1 MKRTGFSSFAYIF
14 HRLKKGE
21 RIGLLWQMI
30 QHPGAVWHHNRHC
43 FHCFCLIVQC
53 YIFCVFLSFE
63 YMTAGMT
70 EAVCF
75 SFWKVIPGRFCIQIR
90 QSSLVS
96 ILYCFMYLNEI
107 MTKNFST
114 VATRKLSDVI
124 CFLFFFQIC
133 KCVSSKLAATKN
145 NNFHFSQY
153 LNTELCNISIYSEN
167 YSSQHWALSY
177 LPTKKKILLM
187 LSCWIASVCECV
199 HMCKHLSFWYD
210 WCTSLKQPHQKND
223 NTCVLHK
230 VGNLL
235 WWCKSMKNVSPLHKI
250 PMATKK
256 VYFNP
261 YHYIFLTLSITFH
274 WETLVT

>member
-1 MKRTGFSSFAYIF
+1 MKRTGSSSFAYIF

-21 RIGLLWQMI
+21 KLDFCGRWSSVQVLCDTII
-30 QHPGAVWHHNRHC
+30 DTVSIVFVW
-43 FHCFCLIVQC
+43 LSSV
-53 YIFCVFLSFE
+53 IFSTAACVFLSFE
-63 YMTAGMT
+63 YVTAEMT

-107 MTKNFST
+107 MAKNFST

-124 CFLFFFQIC
+124 CFCFFQIW
-133 KCVSSKLAATKN
+133 KCVPSKLAATKN

-177 LPTKKKILLM
+177 LPTKKKKITNALM
-187 LSCWIASVCECV
+187 LDSFCVWMCAYVQAFVLLVRLMYQFKAASPE
-199 HMCKHLSFWYD
+199 KWQYLRF
-210 WCTSLKQPHQKND
+210 
-223 NTCVLHK
+223 
-230 VGNLL
+230 
-235 WWCKSMKNVSPLHKI
+235 
-250 PMATKK
+250 A
-256 VYFNP
+256 
-261 YHYIFLTLSITFH
+261 
-274 WETLVT
+274 

>member
-1 MKRTGFSSFAYIF
+1 MWELKWL
-14 HRLKKGE
+14 RL
-21 RIGLLWQMI
+21 
-30 QHPGAVWHHNRHC
+30 
-43 FHCFCLIVQC
+43 F
-53 YIFCVFLSFE
+53 
-63 YMTAGMT
+63 
-70 EAVCF
+70 F

-96 ILYCFMYLNEI
+96 ILYCFMYLNER

-114 VATRKLSDVI
+114 VCYQKVVRCNLY
-124 CFLFFFQIC
+124 FLFLIWN
-133 KCVSSKLAATKN
+133 CVPSKLAATKN

-167 YSSQHWALSY
+167 YSSQDWALSY
-177 LPTKKKILLM
+177 LPTKKKRLLM
-187 LSCWIASVCECV
+187 LSCWIASMCECV
-199 HMCKHLSFWYD
+199 HMCNHLSFWYD

-250 PMATKK
+250 TMATKK

-274 WETLVT
+274 WATLVT

>member
-30 QHPGAVWHHNRHC
+30 QRPGAVWHYNRHC

-124 CFLFFFQIC
+124 CFFFFFKFVNVCLQNWQRPKITIFIFHNIWTPSC
-133 KCVSSKLAATKN
+133 AT
-145 NNFHFSQY
+145 FQY
-153 LNTELCNISIYSEN
+153 TQKTTPHSTG
-167 YSSQHWALSY
+167 HWAICQQR
-177 LPTKKKILLM
+177 KK
-187 LSCWIASVCECV
+187 
-199 HMCKHLSFWYD
+199 Y
-210 WCTSLKQPHQKND
+210 
-223 NTCVLHK
+223 
-230 VGNLL
+230 
-235 WWCKSMKNVSPLHKI
+235 
-250 PMATKK
+250 
-256 VYFNP
+256 Y
-261 YHYIFLTLSITFH
+261 
-274 WETLVT
+274 